1 MPGYFYFKFFSIDL
15 FVFFLSLVSHSI
27 PSQTVLLDWLLFVI
41 PSQTV
46 LLDWLLFVIPSQT
59 VLLDWLLFVIPS
71 QTGYYSSSSHI
82 PYASSASA

>member
-59 VLLDWLLFVIPS
+59 
-71 QTGYYSSSSHI
+71 GYYSSSSHI